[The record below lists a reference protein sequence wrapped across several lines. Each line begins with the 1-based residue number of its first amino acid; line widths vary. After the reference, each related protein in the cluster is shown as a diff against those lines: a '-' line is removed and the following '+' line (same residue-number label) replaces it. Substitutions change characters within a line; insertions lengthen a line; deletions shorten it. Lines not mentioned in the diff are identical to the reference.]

1 MEVYRTINGHVAKYV
16 HDDGSETA
24 IKTIPEGEVGC
35 GGYGN
40 VGNKYNIFISTSVG
54 CPVGCKFCYLTA
66 KKCPYHKLSVND
78 IVMNVLD
85 AINAE
90 LLVRPALRSMY
101 TKLSWMGMGDGF
113 LDTKLVFDVTEELL
127 YYIQSFELSA
137 GIDGVD
143 IATTLPKIPST
154 AINYIDKL
162 SELVWETHLNPK
174 REYIRGLNRQPFRVF
189 YSLHSADNDTRSLL
203 IPNTEDVLEAINYF
217 KTLEIKG
224 INVILHHMFFEDIN
238 DSFDEAN
245 HLISLLSVFNNVEL
259 RLLRF
264 NACPDTTYKES
275 SNFDNL
281 VAHINKYH
289 TNIKVQLSP
298 GSEISAACGQFL
310 LSRIIKK

>member
-1 MEVYRTINGHVAKYV
+1 MEVYRTINGHVSKYV

-40 VGNKYNIFISTSVG
+40 IGNKYNVFISTSVG
-54 CPVGCKFCYLTA
+54 CPVGCKFCYLTT
-66 KKCPYHKLSVND
+66 KKCPYHKLTVND
-78 IVMNVLD
+78 IVMNVLE

-90 LLVRPALRSMY
+90 LLIRPELRGMY

-113 LDTKLVFDVTEELL
+113 LDIKLVFDVTEELI

-143 IATTLPKIPST
+143 IATTLPKIPNT
-154 AINYIDKL
+154 TNYIDKL
-162 SELVWETHLNPK
+162 NKLVWETHLNPK

-203 IPNTEDVLEAINYF
+203 IPNTEDVIEAINYF
-217 KTLEIKG
+217 KALEISG
-224 INVILHHMFFEDIN
+224 INVILHHMFFDGIN

-264 NACPDTTYKES
+264 NACPGTTYKES
-275 SNFDNL
+275 SNFDAL
-281 VAHINKYH
+281 VAHIYKQH
-289 TNIKVQLSP
+289 SNIKTQTSP
-298 GSEISAACGQFL
+298 GAEIFASCGMFL
-310 LSRIIKK
+310 LSKFNK